1 MKYLVL
7 QFEGGGGA
15 VCAEDLD
22 HEELLELDPEGG
34 VIGDRRTPDGD
45 PRRADGARRDAPPG
59 AAGPRLGLADQRAQ
73 PLGLRRGRAEQLL
86 AADRLTVVTEPRV
99 RASACA

>member
-45 PRRADGARRDAPPG
+45 PRRADG
-59 AAGPRLGLADQRAQ
+59 
-73 PLGLRRGRAEQLL
+73 
-86 AADRLTVVTEPRV
+86 
-99 RASACA
+99 